1 MNTKSTASASG
12 FFRIAMV
19 AAMVLLQVL
28 LILFLTYHL
37 RGVAVYLYIIIEV
50 VSLLEIMVLVSRNR
64 NSAFTLAW
72 VLVIA
77 LLPVFGQVLYLLWG
91 RSTQRGKR
99 PQKIR
104 DCIRRGT
111 ENLPRN
117 PQANDALQTA
127 YPDKKRLGR
136 YLENQDFP
144 AYQNTEC
151 TYFPQGELLFEALIK
166 DMKQAKEHI
175 FISTFILSAGKLW
188 DEIKD
193 VLIERAENG
202 VDVRLMFDD
211 FGSILTAPKSL
222 TGELK
227 NAGVRVARFNPIHK
241 YMTRLFL
248 NYRNHQKIF
257 VIDRRVAYTGGVNV
271 ADEYANLYPK
281 HGHWKDTGIRM
292 EGEAA
297 YTLTVTFIQMWESET
312 DDPGNYRSF
321 IPPDGMSGDGYFQPF
336 SDGPVNNADNPA
348 ETMYRQMI
356 NGARDYVYITTPYLV
371 LSNSMTDA
379 LCTAAAGGV
388 DVRIIVPK
396 VWDHWYVR
404 AVSRSNYKPLLE
416 SGVRIYEYTPGFM
429 HAKMIISDDEHAVL
443 GSINMDY
450 RSFNLHFE
458 NGVWIC
464 GAPVLKDVKADIDET
479 LGLSEEITLQKYLTR
494 PWYVRLFGGFM
505 RVFAVLM

>member
-1 MNTKSTASASG
+1 MKAKSTASAAG

-19 AAMVLLQVL
+19 AAMILLQIM
-28 LILFLTYHL
+28 LIVFLTYYL
-37 RGVAVYLYIIIEV
+37 RGGAIYMYIIIEIAA
-50 VSLLEIMVLVSRNR
+50 LLEIMVLISRNR

-77 LLPVFGQVLYLLWG
+77 LLPVFGQVLYILWG

-104 DCIRRGT
+104 DCIRRGA
-111 ENLPRN
+111 ENLHSDLN
-117 PQANDALQTA
+117 VSNALQIK
-127 YPDKKRLGR
+127 YPDLKRHTR
-136 YLENQDFP
+136 YLEGQGFP
-144 AYQNTEC
+144 AYGNTEC
-151 TYFPQGELLFEALIK
+151 TYYALGEEFFDALID
-166 DMKQAKEHI
+166 DMKKAREHI
-175 FISTFILSAGKLW
+175 FISTFILGTGKLW
-188 DEIKD
+188 DKFKE
-193 VLIERAENG
+193 VLIDRAENG

-227 NAGVRVARFNPIHK
+227 KAGVKVVRFNPIHK

-257 VIDRRVAYTGGVNV
+257 IVDKRIAYTGGVNI
-271 ADEYANLYPK
+271 ADEYANYYEK
-281 HGHWKDTGIRM
+281 HGHWKDTGVRLM
-292 EGEAA
+292 GDAA
-297 YTLTVTFIQMWESET
+297 YTLTVTFLQMWESET
-312 DDPGNYRSF
+312 DEPGNYRGF
-321 IPPDGMSGDGYFQPF
+321 LPPEGMPCEGYIQPF
-336 SDGPVNNADNPA
+336 SDGPVNNPNNPA

-356 NGARDYVYITTPYLV
+356 TSARDYVYITTPYLV

-396 VWDHWYVR
+396 VWDHWYVHI
-404 AVSRSNYKPLLE
+404 VSRSNYKPLLE
-416 SGVRIYEYTPGFM
+416 SNVRIYEYTPGFI
-429 HAKMIISDDEHAVL
+429 HAKMILSDDDHAIV
-443 GSINMDY
+443 GTINMDY

-464 GAPVLKDVKADIDET
+464 GSPVLSEVKADIEAT
-479 LGLSEEITLQKYLTR
+479 LRMSEEILLEDYLLR
-494 PWYVRLFGGFM
+494 PWYVRLLGGIM